1 MIGYWERVLEKIWK
15 NVGCR
20 LETEGTLGIPRNRLY
35 PRRIIPLSGVD
46 GFTGMSRVPLIQTT
60 TADGENDNPHN
71 RIILEVG
78 LPGDTWKYSVD
89 RQSLA
94 EKSEW
99 FRALLVG
106 PFAPPPSD
114 PPPTV
119 ALPHVDK
126 RAFDNLFSHIR
137 GEPVN
142 FSGVMTARA
151 TLDIAHYYLC
161 PELAKMAVDYL
172 IKNLDSSSVLAVYHG
187 LYLYALGDVDTEE
200 RVPSTLPLP
209 GDDAN
214 EIAVVCTK
222 LLLTCLSVIDGAP
235 DDVLRQEAF
244 EELSIQEV
252 AKLAQRDDLK
262 LAKES
267 VLFGALDRWA
277 ASDCRRRGVEP
288 NVSNKRHAL
297 SDDVWYSV
305 RYLLMDDKEF
315 IEGPMA
321 SGLLSSTESATIVA
335 RILGHQQQRETETVQ
350 NQNMPYRLS
359 TTPRRRK
366 SPSKKKPAK
375 NKSKSSG
382 MKPGKKECE
391 DNKKNRRKECAS
403 QSQRVCSRVGDLVVR
418 VLACVFD

>member
-1 MIGYWERVLEKIWK
+1 
-15 NVGCR
+15 
-20 LETEGTLGIPRNRLY
+20 
-35 PRRIIPLSGVD
+35 
-46 GFTGMSRVPLIQTT
+46 MSRVPLMQTALT
-60 TADGENDNPHN
+60 REDENPRN
-71 RIILEVG
+71 RVILEVG

-89 RQSLA
+89 RESLA

-99 FRALLVG
+99 FRAMLVG

-114 PPPTV
+114 PPPIV

-126 RAFDNLFSHIR
+126 RAFDNLFSHFR

-142 FSGVMTARA
+142 FSGVVTARA

-161 PELAKMAVDYL
+161 PELARMAVDYL
-172 IKNLDSSSVLAVYHG
+172 IKNLDTSSVLAVYHG
-187 LYLYALGDVDTEE
+187 LHLYALGTGDVALHS
-200 RVPSTLPLP
+200 VPR
-209 GDDAN
+209 DDAN
-214 EIAVVCTK
+214 QIAVACTR
-222 LLLTCLSVIDGAP
+222 LLIACLGVIDGAP
-235 DDVLRQEAF
+235 DEVLRQEAF

-252 AKLAQRDDLK
+252 ANLARRDDLK
-262 LAKES
+262 LTKES
-267 VLFGALDRWA
+267 VLFTALDKWA
-277 ASDCRRRGVEP
+277 ASDCRRRGVDP

-321 SGLLSSTESATIVA
+321 SGLLTSSESAIIVA
-335 RILGHQQQRETETVQ
+335 RILGHQQQRKTDTYQSENVPLQ
-350 NQNMPYRLS
+350 LS

-366 SPSKKKPAK
+366 SPSKKNPVK
-375 NKSKSSG
+375 NKSKNSG
-382 MKPGKKECE
+382 MKPGKEECE

>member
-1 MIGYWERVLEKIWK
+1 MFGYWERVLGKIWE

-20 LETEGTLGIPRNRLY
+20 LETERTLEILKNRLY
-35 PRRIIPLSGVD
+35 SRRIIPLSGGD
-46 GFTGMSRVPLIQTT
+46 GFKGMSRVPLIQT
-60 TADGENDNPHN
+60 AMRGGEDDNPHDKV
-71 RIILEVG
+71 IFEVG

-99 FRALLVG
+99 FRAMLVG

-119 ALPHVDK
+119 AMPHVDK

-137 GEPVN
+137 GESVN
-142 FSGVMTARA
+142 FSGVVTARA

-172 IKNLDSSSVLAVYHG
+172 TKNLDASSVLAVYHG
-187 LYLYALGDVDTEE
+187 LHLYALGDVDTGE
-200 RVPSTLPLP
+200 RGPSAPPLP

-214 EIAVVCTK
+214 EIAVACTK
-222 LLLTCLSVIDGAP
+222 LLIACLAVIDGAP

-244 EELSIQEV
+244 EELSIHEV
-252 AKLAQRDDLK
+252 ANLARRDDLK

-267 VLFGALDRWA
+267 VLFRALDRWA
-277 ASDCRRRGVEP
+277 ASDCRRRGLEP
-288 NVSNKRHAL
+288 NVANKRHAL

-335 RILGHQQQRETETVQ
+335 RILGHQQQRETEMNQTV
-350 NQNMPYRLS
+350 PHRLS

-366 SPSKKKPAK
+366 SPSKKNPAK
-375 NKSKSSG
+375 NKSKNSG